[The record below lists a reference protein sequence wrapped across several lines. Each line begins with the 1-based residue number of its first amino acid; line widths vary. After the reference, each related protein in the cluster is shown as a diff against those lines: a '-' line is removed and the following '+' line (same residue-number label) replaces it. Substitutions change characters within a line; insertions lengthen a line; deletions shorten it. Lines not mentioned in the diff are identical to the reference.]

1 MQEINKGDIAE
12 LYFMA
17 RAMEL
22 GLKVTVPLTH
32 NIPYD
37 VATDNGQ
44 GLKRIQIKSTTYQED
59 PGTFCVSVGKGMN
72 YKERYKLGQF
82 EYYALNIVPLD
93 LWYII
98 PQEIIKVK
106 KIRIRPQRESCR
118 FKDFK
123 EAWTLLL

>member
-32 NIPYD
+32 NIPYN
-37 VATDNGQ
+37 VAVDNGQ
-44 GLKRIQIKSTTYQED
+44 GLKRIQIKSTYYQEE
-59 PGTFCVSVGKGMN
+59 PGVFCISVGKGMN
-72 YKERYKLGQF
+72 YKERYKEGAF
-82 EYYALNIVPLD
+82 EYFALNVVPFD

-98 PQEIIKVK
+98 PQEVITVK
-106 KIRIRPQRESCR
+106 KIRLRPQRESCK
-118 FKDFK
+118 FLQFK